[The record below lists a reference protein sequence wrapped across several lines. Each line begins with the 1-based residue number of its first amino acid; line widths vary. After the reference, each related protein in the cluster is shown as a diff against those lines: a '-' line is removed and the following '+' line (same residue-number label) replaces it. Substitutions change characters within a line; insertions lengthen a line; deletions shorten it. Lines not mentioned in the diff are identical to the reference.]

1 MSIFEAFG
9 ICTWYQLL
17 KIFEDQHLHFLED
30 CFARNWKRT
39 KERKRKLRVIINE
52 GDMGEKDR
60 VELVRRRRT
69 NRSKLVARTRLRKQV
84 LSDIYLPT

>member
-1 MSIFEAFG
+1 M
-9 ICTWYQLL
+9 
-17 KIFEDQHLHFLED
+17 HFLED